1 MDRVYFDNSATTKVD
16 DRVLDAMRPYFL
28 EKYGNASSLHTF
40 GHEAYDAM
48 ELARSQVA
56 AAVNA
61 APRDII
67 FTSGGTESDNLALQG
82 AAFAGASRG
91 KHIVTSSVEHH
102 AVLHTCQ
109 FLESQGFKVTYLP
122 VDGEGFVS
130 EEDLKNAITPETTL
144 VSIMMANNEIGT
156 VQRIK
161 DLAEIAKDKG
171 ALFMTDAVQAL
182 TKVPIDVN
190 KLNVDLL
197 ALSAHKFHGP
207 KGVGALYIRKGVKL
221 RPLVYGGG
229 HERGLRS
236 STENIP
242 GMVGM
247 GKAAELGMAEMEE
260 SVAHMK
266 ELRDRLIDGTLA
278 TVPRSYLNG
287 PRDERR
293 LCNNAHFRFDFIEG
307 EGMVLFLDMQGIAA
321 STGSACSTK
330 SLEPSHVLRSLGL
343 RHEQCHGSL
352 RLSLSKF
359 NTMEEADYF
368 IETIPPIIERLRK
381 MSPLGEGV
389 SYDVPTVQ

>member
-16 DRVLDAMRPYFL
+16 DRVLEAMRPYFL
-28 EKYGNASSLHTF
+28 EKYGNASSLHSF

-48 ELARSQVA
+48 ELARAQVA

-82 AAFAGASRG
+82 AAYALASKG
-91 KHIVTSSVEHH
+91 KHIITSAVEHH

-109 FLESQGFKVTYLP
+109 FLETQGYKVTYLP
-122 VDGEGFVS
+122 VNSEGFVS

-156 VQRIK
+156 IQRIRG
-161 DLAEIAKDKG
+161 LAEVAKDKG

-182 TKVPIDVN
+182 TKVPVDVE

-207 KGVGALYIRKGVKL
+207 KGVGALYVRKGVKL

-247 GKAAELGMAEMEE
+247 GKAAELGIAEMPE
-260 SVAHMK
+260 SVERMK
-266 ELRDRLIDGTLA
+266 RIRDRLIDGTLA
-278 TVPRSYLNG
+278 AVPRSYLNG
-287 PRDERR
+287 PRGEER
-293 LCNNAHFRFDFIEG
+293 LCNNAHFRFDYIEG
-307 EGMVLFLDMQGIAA
+307 EGMVLFLDMQGIAG

-368 IETIPPIIERLRK
+368 VETIPSIIERLRK

>member
-28 EKYGNASSLHTF
+28 EKYGNASSLHKF

-48 ELARSQVA
+48 ELARGQVA
-56 AAVNA
+56 SAINA

-82 AAFAGASRG
+82 AAYATASKG
-91 KHIVTSSVEHH
+91 KHIITSSVEHH

-122 VDGEGFVS
+122 VDSEGFVL
-130 EEDLKNAITPETTL
+130 EEDLKNAITPETTV
-144 VSIMMANNEIGT
+144 VSIMLANNEIGT

-161 DLAEIAKDKG
+161 DLAEIAKDKK

-182 TKVPIDVN
+182 TKMPVDVED
-190 KLNVDLL
+190 LNVDLL
-197 ALSAHKFHGP
+197 AMSAHKFHGP
-207 KGVGALYIRKGVKL
+207 KGIGALYVRKGVRL
-221 RPLVYGGG
+221 RPIVYGGG

-247 GKAAELGMAEMEE
+247 GKAAELGIAEMEE
-260 SVAHMK
+260 SVERMRRI
-266 ELRDRLIDGTLA
+266 RDHLIDRTLA
-278 TVPRSYLNG
+278 AVPRTYLNG

-359 NTMEEADYF
+359 NIMEEADYF
-368 IETIPPIIERLRK
+368 IETIPSIIERLRK

>member
-1 MDRVYFDNSATTKVD
+1 MDRVYFDNSATTRVD

-28 EKYGNASSLHTF
+28 EKYGNASSLHSF

-48 ELARSQVA
+48 EAAREQVA
-56 AAVNA
+56 KAVNA

-82 AAFAGASRG
+82 AAFANASKG
-91 KHIVTSSVEHH
+91 KHIITSSVEHH

-109 FLESQGFKVTYLP
+109 FLEAQGFKVTYLP
-122 VDGEGFVS
+122 VDSEGFVS
-130 EEDLKNAITPETTL
+130 EEDLKNALTPETTL

-156 VQRIK
+156 IQRIK

-182 TKVPIDVN
+182 TKIPVDVER
-190 KLNVDLL
+190 LNVDLL
-197 ALSAHKFHGP
+197 TMSAHKFHGP
-207 KGVGALYIRKGVKL
+207 KGVGALYVRKGVKL
-221 RPLVYGGG
+221 RPIIYGGG

-242 GMVGM
+242 GIVGM
-247 GKAAELGMAEMEE
+247 GKAAELGIAEMDE
-260 SVAHMK
+260 SVERM
-266 ELRDRLIDGTLA
+266 ERIRDHLIDGTLSA
-278 TVPRSYLNG
+278 VPRSYLNG
-287 PRDERR
+287 PRGDGR
-293 LCNNAHFRFDFIEG
+293 LCNNANFRFDYIEG
-307 EGMVLFLDMQGIAA
+307 EGMVLLLDMQGIAA

-359 NTMEEADYF
+359 NTMEEADRF
-368 IETIPPIIERLRK
+368 LEAIPPIIERLRK

-389 SYDVPTVQ
+389 SYDVPAVQ